1 MRIMDIPPTLLDR
14 SYLSSYIYGGYDI
27 LAGKNSGAG
36 KNMVVFSENN
46 FRKLVEIF
54 VRVLAYAS
62 IRDWEGY
69 G

>member
-1 MRIMDIPPTLLDR
+1 MTVHTLVRIFMA
-14 SYLSSYIYGGYDI
+14 GDI

-36 KNMVVFSENN
+36 KNMADFSENN
-46 FRKLVEIF
+46 FRKLVEMF